1 MSIALKEIQ
10 NKAAAVGHHLTTLVG
25 NTPLVRLQNLFR
37 VYPNITVA
45 AKLEWFNPGGSVKDR
60 PALNMIREGE
70 RTGQLNPDKI
80 IIDATSGN
88 TGIAY
93 ALFGASLGYRVTLA
107 MPSNASPERKKI
119 LTALGAELILTDPME
134 GTDGAQRTVQ
144 DLVRKD
150 PRRYFYPDQ
159 YNNDANWR
167 AHYRGTGPEIYSQT
181 DGMLTHF
188 IAGLGTTGT
197 FTGVTRYLKEKK
209 ADIQCISVQPDSP
222 LHAIEG
228 WKHLPTALVPGIFDP
243 ELADDTLEVTTEDAY
258 EFVKRTARE
267 EGLLIGV
274 SAGAVLAAID
284 AYIRGMIENDP
295 YANAVIVTVL
305 PDSADKYLSDD
316 FWNE

>member
-10 NKAAAVGHHLTTLVG
+10 NKLAAVGDHLTTMVG

-37 VYPNITVA
+37 SYPNITVA

-70 RTGQLNPDKI
+70 RTGRLNPDKT

-107 MPSNASPERKKI
+107 MPSNASSERKKI

-134 GTDGAQRTVQ
+134 GTDGAQRIVQ
-144 DLVRKD
+144 DIVQKD
-150 PRRYFYPDQ
+150 PRKYFYPDQ

-167 AHYRGTGPEIYSQT
+167 AHYRGTGPEIYNQT

-209 ADIQCISVQPDSP
+209 SDIRCISVQPDSP

-243 ELADDTLEVTTEDAY
+243 KLADDTLEVTTEDAY

-284 AYIRGMIENDP
+284 TSIRGMIEEDP
-295 YANAVIVTVL
+295 CANAVIVTVL
-305 PDSADKYLSDD
+305 PDNADKYLSDD